1 MNKIDKCKAARDY
14 HTHGCNCAQSVLC
27 ACGEYTGLDETVAR
41 HIAAGFGAGMR
52 CGEMCGAVSGAIMA
66 LGAASDGN
74 GKPAGEVSAQV
85 KKLTAAFREKY
96 GYLRCSDLLRDA
108 KQQRCNEFIGVC
120 AGLAEELLK
129 ENKG

>member
-1 MNKIDKCKAARDY
+1 MTISEKAQENHAC
-14 HTHGCNCAQSVLC
+14 GCNCAQSVLC

-74 GKPAGEVSAQV
+74 GKPAGEVAAQV
-85 KKLTAAFREKY
+85 KKLTAAFRGKY

>member
-1 MNKIDKCKAARDY
+1 
-14 HTHGCNCAQSVLC
+14 
-27 ACGEYTGLDETVAR
+27 
-41 HIAAGFGAGMR
+41 MR

>member
-1 MNKIDKCKAARDY
+1 MPPRTEEIPI
-14 HTHGCNCAQSVLC
+14 SVFSRFFRTLC

>member
-1 MNKIDKCKAARDY
+1 MTISEKAQEKHAC
-14 HTHGCNCAQSVLC
+14 GCNCAQSVLC